1 MISSSRDSL
10 NWSGVSSKTASVDL
24 VERIVVDKLNFVSS
38 LYSLEVSELLLK
50 FLFIRLSIPL
60 DQVLSRVSII
70 IRELEVVMANV
81 YLQLGEVVGQLVALS
96 A

>member
-60 DQVLSRVSII
+60 DQVLSRVGII

-81 YLQLGEVVGQLVALS
+81 HLQLGEVVGQLVALS

>member
-24 VERIVVDKLNFVSS
+24 ERIVVDFHNLVSS

-60 DQVLSRVSII
+60 DQVLSRASIRI
-70 IRELEVVMANV
+70 KSKLDVV
-81 YLQLGEVVGQLVALS
+81 YLQLGEVVRQLVALS

>member
-24 VERIVVDKLNFVSS
+24 ERIVVDFHNLVSS

-60 DQVLSRVSII
+60 DQVLSRGSIRI
-70 IRELEVVMANV
+70 QELEVVMANV
-81 YLQLGEVVGQLVALS
+81 HLQLGEVVGQLVALS

>member
-1 MISSSRDSL
+1 M
-10 NWSGVSSKTASVDL
+10 
-24 VERIVVDKLNFVSS
+24 
-38 LYSLEVSELLLK
+38 SELLLK

-60 DQVLSRVSII
+60 DQVLSRVGFL